1 MHERNLSENSFPKPQ
16 YNTQKTDF
24 LDRGLV
30 TGPES
35 GLFAQVKGKGAKGNP
50 MTYDTAGQL
59 AQKLL
64 NLAASAAVVL
74 TLALGHEAT
83 AQQFPAFRQALAES
97 VATDP
102 KVSAF
107 YRDADYAPLWTGAD
121 HAPRREALL
130 NALSRAPE
138 HGLPSARYDVPGLI
152 AAFEAVETEQDR
164 AQLEARITKVF
175 LQFAK
180 DLSSGVLDPRTIDRS
195 IVRVLPR
202 PDPETLLQEFSQ
214 ASPVAFFRNLAPSAP
229 EYSRLLRARHDLE
242 RVIASGGWGPRVPE
256 ARFAPGTSGEGVVAL
271 RNRLIAMGY
280 MERSA
285 TASYD
290 AALQAAVLDFQ
301 LRHGIA
307 ADGIAG
313 AATVRALNTPPE
325 ERLKSVI
332 VAMERERWLNIPRGD
347 RHIWVNLTDFT
358 SQIVD
363 NDQVTFETVSV
374 VGAQASDRQTPEF
387 SDRMTYL
394 EINPDWTLP
403 RSILARSYWG
413 ALASG
418 GARHL
423 QVVDARGQVVPR
435 NAIDFSRYT
444 PANFPFNV
452 RQPPGP
458 SNALGEVKFMFPNP
472 YAIYLHDSPERHL
485 FSTTVRTHS
494 SGCVRL
500 NDPRD
505 FAYEL
510 LSRQSDD
517 PRGLY
522 HSVLNTGQQTRL
534 YLEESVPV
542 HLVYR
547 TAFTDVRGALNFRDD
562 MYGRDAKIYDALLR
576 AGAVENGLRS

>member
-1 MHERNLSENSFPKPQ
+1 MLIFMTTRHRPK
-16 YNTQKTDF
+16 
-24 LDRGLV
+24 
-30 TGPES
+30 
-35 GLFAQVKGKGAKGNP
+35 
-50 MTYDTAGQL
+50 L
-59 AQKLL
+59 AR
-64 NLAASAAVVL
+64 AAS
-74 TLALGHEAT
+74 TLAVIVAIGFANPAS
-83 AQQFPAFRQALAES
+83 AQHFPAFRQALAEHVS
-97 VATDP
+97 DDA

-107 YRDADYAPLWTGAD
+107 YRDTGYAALWTGEDSAD
-121 HAPRREALL
+121 RRAALL
-130 NALSRAPE
+130 NALARAE
-138 HGLPSARYDVPGLI
+138 DHGLPAARYDLPGLI
-152 AAFEAVETEQDR
+152 AAFEQVVSERDR
-164 AQLEARITKVF
+164 GALEARVTGVF
-175 LQFAK
+175 LQYAR
-180 DLSSGVLDPRTIDRS
+180 DITSGVIDPRRVDRS

-202 PDPETLLQEFSQ
+202 PDPEELLHKL
-214 ASPVAFFRNLAPSAP
+214 ATSPATSVLRNLIPAAP
-229 EYSRLLRARHDLE
+229 EYGRLLRARMELE
-242 RVIASGGWGPRVPE
+242 QVIARGGWGPRVPE
-256 ARFAPGTSGEGVVAL
+256 ARFTPGTSGPEVVAL

-280 MERSA
+280 LERSA

-290 AALQAAVLDFQ
+290 PALQLAVMNFQ
-301 LRHGIA
+301 TNHGIE

-313 AATVRALNTPPE
+313 PATLRAMNVPPE

-332 VAMERERWLNIPRGD
+332 VAMERERWLNIPRGE

-363 NDQVTFETVSV
+363 QDQVTFETISV

-413 ALASG
+413 ALAAG

-423 QVVDARGQVVPR
+423 QIVDARGRVVPR
-435 NAIDFSRYT
+435 ESINFARYT

-472 YAIYLHDSPERHL
+472 YAIYLHDTPERHL
-485 FSTTVRTHS
+485 FRTTVRTHS
-494 SGCVRL
+494 SGCIRL

-517 PRGLY
+517 PRALY
-522 HSVLNTGQQTRL
+522 HRVLNSGQQTRVFL
-534 YLEESVPV
+534 DEPVPV

-547 TAFTDVRGALNFRDD
+547 TAFTNVRGELNFRDD
-562 MYGRDAKIYDALLR
+562 MYGRDARIFDALR
-576 AGAVENGLRS
+576 NAGAVREDLQI

>member
-1 MHERNLSENSFPKPQ
+1 MIGDS
-16 YNTQKTDF
+16 
-24 LDRGLV
+24 V
-30 TGPES
+30 TWRS
-35 GLFAQVKGKGAKGNP
+35 RAL
-50 MTYDTAGQL
+50 
-59 AQKLL
+59 QKLV
-64 NLAASAAVVL
+64 ASVAVVL
-74 TLALGHEAT
+74 TLGFGTDTT

-97 VATDP
+97 IGSDP
-102 KVSAF
+102 KISAF
-107 YRDADYAPLWTGAD
+107 YRDTDYAPLWTAAE

-130 NALSRAPE
+130 NALMRAPE
-138 HGLPSARYDVPGLI
+138 HGLPKARYDVPGLL

-164 AQLEARITKVF
+164 AKLEARVTKVF
-175 LQFAK
+175 LQFAR
-180 DLSSGVLDPRTIDRS
+180 DLSSGVLNPRDIDRS

-202 PDPETLLQEFSQ
+202 PDPETLLREFSQ
-214 ASPVAFFRNLAPSAP
+214 SPAASFIRNLAPSAP
-229 EYSRLLRARHDLE
+229 EYARLFRARHDLE
-242 RVIASGGWGPRVPE
+242 RVIAEGGWGARVPE
-256 ARFAPGTSGEGVVAL
+256 ARFAPGTSGAEVVAL

-280 MERSA
+280 LERSA

-290 AALQAAVLDFQ
+290 AALQSAVLNFQ
-301 LRHGIA
+301 IRHGIE

-313 AATVRALNTPPE
+313 AATLRAINTPPE
-325 ERLKSVI
+325 ERLKSVV
-332 VAMERERWLNIPRGD
+332 VAMERERWLNIPRGE

-358 SQIVD
+358 SKIIDQ
-363 NDQVTFETVSV
+363 DQVTFETVSV

-413 ALASG
+413 ALANG

-423 QVVDARGQVVPR
+423 QVVDARGRVVPR

-458 SNALGEVKFMFPNP
+458 TNALGEVKFMFPNP

-534 YLEESVPV
+534 YLDEPVQV

-547 TAFTDVRGALNFRDD
+547 TAFTDVRGALNFRND
-562 MYGRDAKIYDALLR
+562 MYGRDAKIYDALLQ
-576 AGAVENGLRS
+576 AGAVENGLRI